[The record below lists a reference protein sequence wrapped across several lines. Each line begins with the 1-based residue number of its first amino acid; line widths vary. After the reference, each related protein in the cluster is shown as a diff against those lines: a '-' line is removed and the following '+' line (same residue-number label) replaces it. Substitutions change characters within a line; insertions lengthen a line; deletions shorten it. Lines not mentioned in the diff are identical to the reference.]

1 MFLRAGK
8 QSGFSLVELVMVIVI
23 MAIVSAVAM
32 PKFFQKSSFSER
44 AFFDDCLTALRYA
57 QKLAVVTNCDV
68 QVSFSANSYQLKRPV
83 SIADCGVS
91 TSSFSLAVPHPAE
104 QGDYIGSEDGVA
116 TSDAVIV
123 FYAKGNASNDAT
135 ISVGS
140 KNIKVVAK
148 TGLVYAL

>member
-1 MFLRAGK
+1 MFLSAGR

-32 PKFFQKSSFSER
+32 PKFFQKSSFAER
-44 AFFDDCLTALRYA
+44 VFFDDCLNALRYA
-57 QKLAVVTNCDV
+57 QKLAVASHCDV
-68 QVSFSANSYQLKRPV
+68 QVSFSANSYQLKRPA

-91 TSSFSLAVPHPAE
+91 TSTFTLAVPHPASG
-104 QGDYIGSEDGVA
+104 GDYSGSEDGVS
-116 TSDAVIV
+116 TSNANIV
-123 FYAKGNASNDAT
+123 FYAKGHASADAT